1 MSVVKQTKP
10 TKHMKSLC
18 FRAYEKE
25 QKLCAASRFTVYL
38 KGKKSA
44 DKLFLA
50 CIKPCR
56 AG

>member
-18 FRAYEKE
+18 FRAYDKE